1 MVTSSTQQQ
10 QKKKSDITYLN
21 IGMENRLTI
30 TVKGVHFSGHRDKE
44 SVEHLFVLPLTSVP
58 SFLPLDIIL
67 IAKVSTE

>member
-1 MVTSSTQQQ
+1 MVTSLTQQQ
-10 QKKKSDITYLN
+10 QKKSDITYLN
-21 IGMENRLTI
+21 IGMENRFTI
-30 TVKGVHFSGHRDKE
+30 TVKGVHFPGHRDKE